1 LSQDRDTQQPAP
13 PSIDSL
19 APGNY
24 SKTQNIPMGE
34 SQKDVS
40 DYEVRSIFAGMTE
53 IELKTRLNTL
63 YRKGWYGS
71 SKPSPVG
78 WKDKDLKAFKDF
90 YMMSKANQMTWQDGF
105 TVLNKAP
112 DMELSDGR
120 SGRARPSS
128 EDLKEVLQRTS
139 LETMGK
145 RLDDAAAQ
153 RLVDSYQ
160 GVVSGATTEQ
170 APSADVFFQNRIES
184 QYGAESE
191 SYKYLNAI
199 SNVSKVLGSL

>member
-1 LSQDRDTQQPAP
+1 VLGIFGGWDE
-13 PSIDSL
+13 ISL
-19 APGNY
+19 KKNLD
-24 SKTQNIPMGE
+24 K
-34 SQKDVS
+34 
-40 DYEVRSIFAGMTE
+40 
-53 IELKTRLNTL
+53 L
-63 YRKGWYGS
+63 YRKGWYSS
-71 SKPSPVG
+71 SKPSPTG
-78 WKDKDLKAFKDF
+78 WKDQDIKAFGDF
-90 YMMSKANQMTWQDGF
+90 LRFTKARQISWEDG
-105 TVLNKAP
+105 LRALDKAP
-112 DMELSDGR
+112 DFVLGGG

-128 EDLKEVLQRTS
+128 EDLKEILQRTS

-145 RLDDAAAQ
+145 RLDDSSAQ

-160 GVVSGATTEQ
+160 GVIAGSSTEQ

>member
-1 LSQDRDTQQPAP
+1 MSQNRDTPQPEQP
-13 PSIDSL
+13 VNPLDID
-19 APGNY
+19 AYTAAKGVPTAGRNA
-24 SKTQNIPMGE
+24 
-34 SQKDVS
+34 DVS
-40 DYEVRSIFAGMTE
+40 TNEVVTIFAGWDDIKLRRT
-53 IELKTRLNTL
+53 LDKL

-71 SKPSPVG
+71 SKPSPTG
-78 WKDKDLKAFKDF
+78 WKDQDIKAFGDF
-90 YMMSKANQMTWQDGF
+90 LRSTKAREIPWEDGLRA
-105 TVLNKAP
+105 LNKAP
-112 DMELSDGR
+112 DYELGGG

-128 EDLKEVLQRTS
+128 EDLKEILQRTS

-145 RLDDAAAQ
+145 RLDDASAQ

-160 GVVSGATTEQ
+160 GVAAGASTEQ

>member
-1 LSQDRDTQQPAP
+1 MSQNRDTPQPEQPVNPLDIGAYT
-13 PSIDSL
+13 
-19 APGNY
+19 ATMG
-24 SKTQNIPMGE
+24 IPTAGRNV
-34 SQKDVS
+34 DVS
-40 DYEVRSIFAGMTE
+40 TSEVLAIFADWDE
-53 IELKTRLNTL
+53 IDLRKNLDKL

-71 SKPSPVG
+71 SKPSPTG
-78 WKDKDLKAFKDF
+78 WKDQDIKAFGDF
-90 YMMSKANQMTWQDGF
+90 YRSSKARQVSWEDG
-105 TVLNKAP
+105 LRALDKAP
-112 DMELSDGR
+112 DFELGGGG

-128 EDLKEVLQRTS
+128 EDLKEILQRTS

-145 RLDDAAAQ
+145 RLDDASAQ

-160 GVVSGATTEQ
+160 GVAAGASTEQ

>member
-1 LSQDRDTQQPAP
+1 MSQNRDTPQPEQPVNPLDIGAYT
-13 PSIDSL
+13 
-19 APGNY
+19 ATMG
-24 SKTQNIPMGE
+24 IPTAGRNV
-34 SQKDVS
+34 DVS
-40 DYEVRSIFAGMTE
+40 TSEVLAIFADWDE
-53 IELKTRLNTL
+53 IDLRKNLDKL

-71 SKPSPVG
+71 SKPSPTG
-78 WKDKDLKAFKDF
+78 WKDQDIKAFGDF
-90 YMMSKANQMTWQDGF
+90 YRSSKARQVSWEDG
-105 TVLNKAP
+105 LRALDKAP
-112 DMELSDGR
+112 DFELGGG

-128 EDLKEVLQRTS
+128 EDLKEILQRTS

-145 RLDDAAAQ
+145 RLDDASAQ

-160 GVVSGATTEQ
+160 GVAAGASTEQ